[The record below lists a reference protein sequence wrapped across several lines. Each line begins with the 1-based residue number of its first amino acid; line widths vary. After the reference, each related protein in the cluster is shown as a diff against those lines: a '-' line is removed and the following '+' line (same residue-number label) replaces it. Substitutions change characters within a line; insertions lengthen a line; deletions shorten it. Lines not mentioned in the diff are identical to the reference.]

1 MREEKRIRKA
11 KKNHKEEKAALL
23 RRFEANRA
31 KGETVQLE
39 INRLREGLG
48 AKEMAMK
55 QVRRDRERLKNEQT
69 DLAVRRKNLTE
80 QANDSPNLARITRRS
95 WARTQYESLIS
106 ELEDQIDQ
114 LNRKVNRQ
122 KQLMRERILRERK
135 MPSGEGAQGPSRAT
149 NGAGGQGTNGV
160 PPDARGHAAW
170 AHIGET
176 YAEDLIQAEN
186 RLPHHEYQTQS
197 PEISRLAQEVAQLNE
212 IISEEYEYEDAYENY
227 TEHIVLRGPCR
238 DPSDEGKD
246 NPGDLKDDSAM

>member
-1 MREEKRIRKA
+1 MQ
-11 KKNHKEEKAALL
+11 EKAALL

-48 AKEMAMK
+48 AKETTMEY
-55 QVRRDRERLKNEQT
+55 VRRDRERLKHEQT
-69 DLAVRRKNLTE
+69 NLAVRRKNLTE
-80 QANDSPNLARITRRS
+80 PANDSPNLARIARRS
-95 WARTQYESLIS
+95 WARIQYESLIS
-106 ELEDQIDQ
+106 ELEDRIDQ
-114 LNRKVNRQ
+114 LNGKVGRQ
-122 KQLMRERILRERK
+122 RQLMRARILRERK
-135 MPSGEGAQGPSRAT
+135 MSSGEGAQGPSRAT

-160 PPDARGHAAW
+160 PPDARRHAAW
-170 AHIGET
+170 AHTGET
-176 YAEDLIQAEN
+176 YAEDLIQAET
-186 RLPHHEYQTQS
+186 RLLHHEHQTQS

-212 IISEEYEYEDAYENY
+212 IISEEDEYEGAYENY